1 MLICLPFAGHDGATS
16 QSVQAEQ
23 SGAALQAQSSS
34 PPPFSA
40 AEDPGTSVNLAHQ
53 SQSVEAVQRQP
64 TVATVMTQPR
74 SHKQQP
80 HEQTTQTAGRAHQP
94 SKATASR
101 PQAANGLRDKKA
113 ASSRLMKPWS
123 TTCKGTPGRTGNVL
137 ADQYSS
143 VISDSEDSDAEE
155 AQPVSLLRNVDAGSI
170 QSSKPLS
177 LLILPASWCA
187 CWGFRR
193 ILL

>member
-1 MLICLPFAGHDGATS
+1 ME
-16 QSVQAEQ
+16 AEQ
-23 SGAALQAQSSS
+23 SGAALQVQPSS
-34 PPPFSA
+34 PPPSSA
-40 AEDPGTSVNLAHQ
+40 AEDPRTAVDLAHQ

-64 TVATVMTQPR
+64 TVATATTKHR
-74 SHKQQP
+74 SQKQQQ
-80 HEQTTQTAGRAHQP
+80 HEQATQTASRTHQP
-94 SKATASR
+94 SEATASR

-113 ASSRLMKPWS
+113 ASSRPRRPWS
-123 TTCKGTPGRTGNVL
+123 TTRKGTPGRTGNVL

-143 VISDSEDSDAEE
+143 IISDSEDSDAEE

-177 LLILPASWCA
+177 LLILTRFAF
-187 CWGFRR
+187 WGFRR